1 MDFKKNA
8 NSENILAWKSK
19 GLSDESIKPPVA
31 SNNNLARS
39 LNYIHTKIRV
49 KLDGSCLKQGKV
61 TFTHKNA
68 VSIHIAYEMNLW
80 PFTPGQDFT
89 LGNSLFGDA
98 KVTKNNDFDEYIY
111 FGYGIGFDAR
121 EVFRF
126 LMVVG
131 LVKP

>member
-1 MDFKKNA
+1 M
-8 NSENILAWKSK
+8 
-19 GLSDESIKPPVA
+19 SDESIKPPVA
-31 SNNNLARS
+31 SNNNLAPS

-49 KLDGSCLKQGKV
+49 KLDGSYLKQEKV

-68 VSIHIAYEMNLW
+68 VSIHIAYEINLW

-89 LGNSLFGDA
+89 LGNA
-98 KVTKNNDFDEYIY
+98 KLTKYNDFDEYKY
-111 FGYGIGFDAR
+111 SGYGIGFDAR

-126 LMVVG
+126 LLVVG